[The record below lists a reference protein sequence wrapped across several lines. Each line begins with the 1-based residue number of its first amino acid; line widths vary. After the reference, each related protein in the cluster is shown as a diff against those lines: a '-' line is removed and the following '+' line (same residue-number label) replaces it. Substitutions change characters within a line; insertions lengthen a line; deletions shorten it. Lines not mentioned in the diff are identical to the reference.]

1 MIFPLTRGWSLRKCV
16 QCICGRRWLG
26 VKMLGDW
33 CLLRSAHRFGV
44 GVGLEAEV
52 GTAAPRGALARALL
66 RRKWR
71 HSQMN

>member
-1 MIFPLTRGWSLRKCV
+1 
-16 QCICGRRWLG
+16 
-26 VKMLGDW
+26 MLGDW